1 MKINPDTML
10 KLIEAVKTLESLPFS
25 VDVSTITKP
34 EVLLFEYQD
43 FMDTFPDCEIREDEN
58 NIYRE
63 AVRDGVKFK
72 NLVIKNPDDDLYELA
87 DKMEEIPCD

>member
-10 KLIEAVKTLESLPFS
+10 KMIEAAKSLESLRFS
-25 VDVSTITKP
+25 VVVNTIEKP
-34 EVLLFEYQD
+34 EVLIFEDQD
-43 FMDTFPDCEIREDEN
+43 FMDTFPDCEIREDGN
-58 NIYRE
+58 NIFRE

-72 NLVIKNPDDDLYELA
+72 NLTINNSDDDLYGMA